1 MNEEEGILEQCSI
14 IINKNKILEW
24 ETVLLEYQLDICGI
38 DEEKKQNLQSESK
51 VITTRTVNQ
60 ITIQIVQA
68 DIVEELVD
76 VVVNS
81 SHEPAWSYISKR
93 DNNKTHDLLQQMR
106 IGELVITN
114 AENVNS
120 VQIFHTR
127 LPFYQDAKDLL
138 QIFNVYKECLKQKG
152 HKSIS
157 FTEQNTPNFQIP
169 KQFHAEVL
177 IRAILSAIQEG
188 DVEFELIK
196 FVSLDQLTLK
206 YFAYELMKQLD
217 ELKIPELFQ
226 LRYQQFLNFLQNG
239 EDAKQEVYLLSTGI
253 TTEMEG
259 VVEQQ

>member
-1 MNEEEGILEQCSI
+1 MGN
-14 IINKNKILEW
+14 N
-24 ETVLLEYQLDICGI
+24 ICGI
-38 DEEKKQNLQSESK
+38 DEEKKQGLQSESK

-93 DNNKTHDLLQQMR
+93 YLIYGYILIRDNNNKTNDLLQQMR

-114 AENVNS
+114 TENVNS

-127 LPFYQDAKDLL
+127 LPLYQDAKDLL
-138 QIFNVYKECLKQKG
+138 QIFNVYKECLQQKG
-152 HKSIS
+152 HKTIS